1 MTDKHPN
8 FKKIEEP
15 LTPIKPM
22 DSRPTKK
29 PKLTEDVLAS
39 RGLPESA
46 HTVQKDTEPVIEKKV
61 QETTPDASEQQVL
74 LETKPLK
81 KLPAPEQASAVLLP
95 GPKSKLTRRERT
107 EKPVKPVSQMRW
119 VQVRL
124 FPIWLRLLLLLV
136 LLIVAAMVG
145 AMVGFSVIGDGTAGD
160 VFKVET
166 WQHIFDIMNGK

>member
-46 HTVQKDTEPVIEKKV
+46 HTVQKDTEPVV
-61 QETTPDASEQQVL
+61 
-74 LETKPLK
+74 ETKPLK